1 MGKERSD
8 AEDCRGRSFV
18 RRERIVAG
26 ENRREDCGAGI
37 HHYGTGG
44 NSESGNNGHVLGP
57 FEFQFRRFA
66 LLRF

>member
-8 AEDCRGRSFV
+8 AEDGRGRSFV
-18 RRERIVAG
+18 GRERIVAG
-26 ENRREDCGAGI
+26 ENRREDFGAGI

-44 NSESGNNGHVLGP
+44 NSQSGNNRRVLGP
-57 FEFQFRRFA
+57 FEFQFRGFA